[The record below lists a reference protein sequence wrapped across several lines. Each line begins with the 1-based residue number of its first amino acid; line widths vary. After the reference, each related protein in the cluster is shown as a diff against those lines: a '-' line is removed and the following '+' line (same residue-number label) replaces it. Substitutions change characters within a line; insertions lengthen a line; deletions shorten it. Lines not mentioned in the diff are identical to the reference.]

1 MQRLV
6 AIMAQMLLLICLLV
20 VSGCSDI
27 PEYEPIGTFS
37 FVVDAQTRVIL
48 EQLQA
53 EGLTP
58 QAAGFSRNFIGIYV
72 PDVFLPF
79 EPFVLGLATESP
91 IPTVLFLDAPWVR
104 RYAASNWLSPLASTG
119 IYAAEGLVPAVA
131 QAFSFRQKSP
141 AGEPVDE
148 LMGVPNAIKGN
159 ILFFRRD
166 LLAAHQKTPP
176 GTWDEL
182 RAVCQDI
189 LPREPSLK
197 YGLIFHVSNFLNDFY
212 PIFWGFGG
220 RTHDDHGNFILL
232 QPEMLERAT
241 AALAEICAMQGTITP
256 GPAALPRFA
265 APQSLR
271 QAFLRGEALFMINWN
286 TRLHDLRLLVA
297 DLQGQGQAAIKSLDQ
312 VGVTAIPSQSGR
324 PRKYSNIGS
333 FGWAINRFAISRPGV
348 IDLVSQFLNLV
359 NSDRVQL
366 LRAET
371 SGEVP
376 ASETALAQVKNPDVR
391 LVYEQI
397 FASPTVILQ
406 PRPYNR
412 KLNEILEKHL
422 QDALFGC
429 RTPAQ
434 AMQAAAEELRRH
446 VPLD

>member
-1 MQRLV
+1 
-6 AIMAQMLLLICLLV
+6 MARLLLLGICLLAFGGCGDV
-20 VSGCSDI
+20 PESG
-27 PEYEPIGTFS
+27 PIGTFS

-48 EQLQA
+48 EQLRA
-53 EGLTP
+53 EGLAP
-58 QAAGFSRNFIGIYV
+58 PAVGFSRNFIGIYV
-72 PDVFLPF
+72 PDVFLPY

-119 IYAAEGLVPAVA
+119 IYAAAGLVPTVA
-131 QAFSFRQKSP
+131 QAFSLPQKNP
-141 AGEPVDE
+141 AGELVNE

-159 ILFFRRD
+159 ILFYRQD

-176 GTWDEL
+176 GNWDEL
-182 RAVCQDI
+182 KAICRDI
-189 LPREPSLK
+189 LPRERSLK

-220 RTHDDHGNFILL
+220 RTHDDRGNFILL
-232 QPEMLERAT
+232 QPEMLARAE
-241 AALAEICAMQGTITP
+241 AALAEICALQGTVAP
-256 GPAALPRFA
+256 GPAVLSRFA

-286 TRLHDLRLLVA
+286 TRLHDLRLMLA
-297 DLQGQGQAAIKSLDQ
+297 DPHWQGQAPIKSLDQ
-312 VGVTAIPSQSGR
+312 IGVTAIPSQSGR

-333 FGWAINRFAISRPGV
+333 FGWAVNRFAISLPGV
-348 IDLVSQFLNLV
+348 QDMASQFLNLV
-359 NSDRVQL
+359 NSDRVQV

-391 LVYEQI
+391 RVYENI

-406 PRPYNR
+406 PRPYSR

-422 QDALFGC
+422 QDALFGR

-434 AMQAAAEELRRH
+434 AMQAAAEELKRH